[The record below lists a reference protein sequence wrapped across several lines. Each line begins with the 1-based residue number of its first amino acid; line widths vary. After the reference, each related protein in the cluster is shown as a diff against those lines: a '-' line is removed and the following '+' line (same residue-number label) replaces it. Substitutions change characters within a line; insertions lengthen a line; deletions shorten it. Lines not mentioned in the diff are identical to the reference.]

1 MRTVCQHHIKYD
13 PCNSKV
19 QSKYNYHA
27 VYFQQKMFKTEIVIQ
42 ILKKGRRK
50 SQKFKIMKFY
60 KIEKAAAISRN
71 WGKSEKEAITRL

>member
-1 MRTVCQHHIKYD
+1 
-13 PCNSKV
+13 
-19 QSKYNYHA
+19 
-27 VYFQQKMFKTEIVIQ
+27 MFKTEIVIQ